1 MNKVNQ
7 GKLAT
12 PNFLASGFCIKLF
25 HPKTVLDE
33 RPQYILVADAHI
45 VSEPQDVSA
54 SLVEALAQS
63 SAYQPGDVGFYV
75 EALYDYANPAAGD
88 FSGAVIKWDEHHK
101 DKANGTNYKGTI
113 ERAIA
118 ASVPVH
124 GIDLDKKVDSE
135 GEERM
140 AHWKD
145 QIDKGTE
152 SIKVLLIGAG
162 HMWNDPKKTPD
173 LMYRLGGNQWAIENE
188 RAYIPPGYSQVIDAD
203 ISQSVPTERKYKVVK
218 YTNPVQDSK

>member
-1 MNKVNQ
+1 MSETEQ
-7 GKLAT
+7 GGNPIET
-12 PNFLASGFCIKLF
+12 PKDELIGMSEIARA
-25 HPKTVLDE
+25 VMEE
-33 RPQYILVADAHI
+33 RPPFVLVADAHI
-45 VSEPQDVSA
+45 TSEPQDVA
-54 SLVEALAQS
+54 VSLVESLAQS
-63 SAYQPGDVGFYV
+63 STYQPGDVGFYV

-88 FSGAVIKWDEHHK
+88 FSGSVINWDEHHK
-101 DKANGTNYKGTI
+101 DKPNGTNYRGTI
-113 ERAIA
+113 QRVID
-118 ASVPVH
+118 SGVPVH

-140 AHWKD
+140 THWKE

-152 SIKVLLIGAG
+152 PIKVLLIGAG

-188 RAYIPPGYSQVIDAD
+188 RAYIPPGHSQVMNAD

-218 YTNPVQDSK
+218 YTSPVQGSK